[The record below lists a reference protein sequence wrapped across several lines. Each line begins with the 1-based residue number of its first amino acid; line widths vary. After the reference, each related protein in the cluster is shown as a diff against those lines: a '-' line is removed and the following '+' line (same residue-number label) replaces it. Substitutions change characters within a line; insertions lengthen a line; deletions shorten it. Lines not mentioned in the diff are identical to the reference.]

1 MKSKTDMAMMDMFN
15 MMLEREL
22 SPNQF
27 FVLYC
32 MQQSISPNN
41 VNLHQELRHLQNTEY
56 LDQENKLLP
65 KAISTIAKIESFFK
79 IHKKKT
85 SNQLLGED
93 FSKKINE
100 YNELFPKKKAGSG
113 KYMRTSP
120 KNLEANFRW
129 FFENFTYSW
138 ETILK
143 ATEMYLSKQQDEN
156 YKYTRTS
163 MYFIRKQDSSKIASS
178 DLADY
183 CEIVESG
190 ETIQDKVIFKERVV

>member
-1 MKSKTDMAMMDMFN
+1 MEMFN
-15 MMLEREL
+15 MIIEKDL

-27 FVLYC
+27 YILCC

-41 VNLHQELRHLQNTEY
+41 VNLHQELRLLQDKEY
-56 LDQENKLLP
+56 LDKDNNLQP
-65 KAISTIAKIESFFK
+65 KAISTIAKIDSFFK

-85 SNQLLGED
+85 NNQLLGID
-93 FSKKINE
+93 FAKKIAE

-113 KYMRTSP
+113 KYMRSSP

-143 ATEMYLSKQQDEN
+143 ATEMYLTKQRDDN

-190 ETIQDKVIFKERVV
+190 ETIQDKIIFKERVV

>member
-1 MKSKTDMAMMDMFN
+1 MMDMFN

-93 FSKKINE
+93 FNKKINE

>member
-1 MKSKTDMAMMDMFN
+1 MEEIFN
-15 MMLEREL
+15 KLIEKEL
-22 SPNQF
+22 TPNSF
-27 FVLYC
+27 YVLYC
-32 MQQSISPNN
+32 IGNNIKPHNFVNSSLSVAKLKQDGWLEENLQLTSKSIIFT
-41 VNLHQELRHLQNTEY
+41 TE
-56 LDQENKLLP
+56 
-65 KAISTIAKIESFFK
+65 IESYFK
-79 IHKKKT
+79 KAKKKT
-85 SNQLLGED
+85 TKDLLGDNFTNNIKTYVE
-93 FSKKINE
+93 I
-100 YNELFPKKKAGSG
+100 FPNRKLSSG
-113 KYMRTSP
+113 KYARVNP
-120 KNLEANFRW
+120 KNLENSFRW

-143 ATEMYLSKQQDEN
+143 ATDMYLSKQQDEN

>member
-1 MKSKTDMAMMDMFN
+1 MAMMEMFN
-15 MMLEREL
+15 MIIEKEL
-22 SPNQF
+22 NPNQF

-32 MQQSISPNN
+32 IQQSISPNN
-41 VNLHQELRHLQNTEY
+41 VNLHQELRYLQSTEY
-56 LDQENKLLP
+56 LDKDNKLLP
-65 KAISTIAKIESFFK
+65 KAISTIAQVESFFK

-85 SNQLLGED
+85 NNQLLG
-93 FSKKINE
+93 NE
-100 YNELFPKKKAGSG
+100 YAKNIQDYNDIFPKKKAGSG
-113 KYMRTSP
+113 KYMRSSP

-138 ETILK
+138 ETIMK
-143 ATEMYLSKQQDEN
+143 ATELYVQKQGEEN

-183 CEIVESG
+183 CEIIESG
-190 ETIQDKVIFKERVV
+190 GTLENKVVFKEKVV

>member
-1 MKSKTDMAMMDMFN
+1 MMDMFN